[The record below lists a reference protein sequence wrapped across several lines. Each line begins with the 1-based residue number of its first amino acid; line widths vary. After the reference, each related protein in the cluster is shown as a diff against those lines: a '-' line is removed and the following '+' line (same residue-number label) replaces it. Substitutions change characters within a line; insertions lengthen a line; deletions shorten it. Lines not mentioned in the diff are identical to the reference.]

1 MMCYS
6 TSCMSFQCWS
16 REITLLSALERP
28 WLGSCSARISL
39 CHDDLKT
46 TVENLIFLSNL
57 LISLYLSVLS
67 FRYPFWFYPFWFCP
81 FCSVH
86 SALSVLL
93 CPFYSRIQ
101 TSNAF
106 FHVMTKEKLS
116 LQMRWVRGQGQ
127 GKAKGKGR

>member
-46 TVENLIFLSNL
+46 TVENLIFFVQSFDFSILVCTVIPLSIL
-57 LISLYLSVLS
+57 VLS
-67 FRYPFWFYPFWFCP
+67 ILVLSILLCP
-81 FCSVH
+81 FCSVR
-86 SALSVLL
+86 STLSVLFSN
-93 CPFYSRIQ
+93 PNFKRILPCDDKRKVIA
-101 TSNAF
+101 SSALG
-106 FHVMTKEKLS
+106 EGARAGES
-116 LQMRWVRGQGQ
+116 
-127 GKAKGKGR
+127 